1 MYGCGSIE
9 VCRGSQRVGW
19 GLVANFTCPFV
30 FLRQM
35 CLYRSAGAPKECNES
50 RLWTLGPCTSVVCA
64 GVQRFLASGVGSH
77 FKFWGPLFLYV
88 HRCKFMGRSG
98 VARISREEG

>member
-35 CLYRSAGAPKECNES
+35 CLYRSAGAPKEYNES
-50 RLWTLGPCTSVVCA
+50 RLWTLGPCTSVGVCRCA
-64 GVQRFLASGVGSH
+64 EVSSEWGGVSFQILGALIFV
-77 FKFWGPLFLYV
+77 
-88 HRCKFMGRSG
+88 CT
-98 VARISREEG
+98 